1 MSRIYFLEAKTE
13 FLKLVRMRAY
23 LVFTIL
29 FPLMFYAFFGLAMG
43 TQAPPGTDLPPMAR
57 YLLATYGAFA
67 VIGVTLYAFGVGI
80 AVERGQGWL
89 QVKRASPMPRGAY
102 FFSKFAVSMLFG
114 ALALAL
120 MFAMGAAF
128 GGVRMPAVQWVGL
141 YFTLLAGGMPF
152 CALGLIIGSLAGPNS
167 APAAANIVYMPMAIV
182 SGLWIPLPFLPHA
195 LRSIAPAMPA
205 YHLAQLALEVLHAPA
220 EGAAFG
226 HVQALIGFTCLF
238 AGIAWFANARESEK
252 MYG

>member
-23 LVFTIL
+23 VVFTIL
-29 FPLMFYAFFGLAMG
+29 FPLMFYCFFGLAMG
-43 TQAPPGTDLPPMAR
+43 TQTAGFHLPPMAR

-67 VIGVTLYAFGVGI
+67 VMGVTLYAFGVGV
-80 AVERGQGWL
+80 AVERGLGWL

-102 FFSKFAVSMLFG
+102 FFAKFAVSLAFSGIVVALLFG
-114 ALALAL
+114 L
-120 MFAMGAAF
+120 GAAF
-128 GGVRMPAVQWVGL
+128 GGVRMPAAQWLGL
-141 YFTLLAGGMPF
+141 YGTLLAGSAPF

-167 APAAANIVYMPMAIV
+167 ASATVNLIYMPMSIC
-182 SGLWIPLPFLPHA
+182 SGLWMPLPFLPHA
-195 LRSIAPAMPA
+195 LQRVAPLLPA
-205 YHLAQLALEVLHAPA
+205 YHFAQLALGVLHAPTQ
-220 EGAAFG
+220 GQAFD
-226 HVQALIGFTCLF
+226 HLQALAGFTCLF